1 MTMTNNPLIE
11 ALVKTQL
18 EIIPPKKDK
27 RNPHFKSEY
36 CSLDAIYEATRV
48 PLARNGL
55 HSSHT
60 VELIGERYFVRTLLY
75 HVSGE
80 QISNL
85 VPLFIDKL
93 TSQGF
98 QSAYTYAKRSGLTSL
113 LGLPT
118 EDDDD
123 GNEATSQQTKPI
135 VFLNDIQCAEIDELV
150 GDDMELLN
158 RILSGYKVTKLKDIA
173 AFHFPQIVNTLKTR
187 KAK

>member
-1 MTMTNNPLIE
+1 MTTNNALIE

-18 EIIPPKKDK
+18 EISPPKKDK
-27 RNPHFKSEY
+27 KNPHFKSEY
-36 CSLDAIYEATRV
+36 CSLDSIYEACRV

-55 HSSHT
+55 SLSHT
-60 VELIGERYFVRTLLY
+60 VELIEERHFLKTILY

-85 VPLFIDKL
+85 VPMFVDKL

-98 QSAYTYAKRSGLTSL
+98 QSSQTYAKRAGVTSL

-123 GNEATSQQTKPI
+123 GNIATQQQTKPT
-135 VFLNDIQCAEIDELV
+135 FLNEEQCAEIDRLV
-150 GDDMELLN
+150 GEDMELLN
-158 RILSGYKVTKLKDIA
+158 RMLKGYKVEKLKDIPA
-173 AFHFPQIVNTLKTR
+173 QHFSQIVRTLVAR
-187 KAK
+187 KDGK